1 MKICIAV
8 ALIGSAAAAGSA
20 RADFLFAPPDAVA
33 GGAVQPAP
41 EAVQDLPPPATAR
54 RSVPTGALPAAQGFG
69 QQVPLAFAVRQIVP
83 ARIKVTFGPGVDRD
97 AAVDW
102 TGGRPWDEALR
113 AAVRPLGLRVAVGWG
128 AVSIVRR

>member
-8 ALIGSAAAAGSA
+8 ALIGSAAAAGPT
-20 RADFLFAPPDAVA
+20 RADFLFVPPDAAA

-41 EAVQDLPPPATAR
+41 EAVQDPPAAAR
-54 RSVPTGALPAAQGFG
+54 RPVPTGALPAAQGFG

-128 AVSIVRR
+128 TVSIVRR